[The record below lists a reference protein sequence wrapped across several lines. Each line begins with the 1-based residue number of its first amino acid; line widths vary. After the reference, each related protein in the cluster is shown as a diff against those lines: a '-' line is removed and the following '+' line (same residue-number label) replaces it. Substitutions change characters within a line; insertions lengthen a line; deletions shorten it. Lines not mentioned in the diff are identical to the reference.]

1 MIKREDIEATD
12 LRSRWEEVAGHP
24 LSDSDYEEI
33 RDNLS
38 AFFKLLAKW
47 DSESK
52 SNSKGDCDG
61 V

>member
-1 MIKREDIEATD
+1 MIKREEIESPD
-12 LRSRWEEVAGHP
+12 LRSQWEELAGCP

-38 AFFKLLAKW
+38 AFFKLLVKW
-47 DSESK
+47 DSESD
-52 SNSKGDCDG
+52 GDDSG